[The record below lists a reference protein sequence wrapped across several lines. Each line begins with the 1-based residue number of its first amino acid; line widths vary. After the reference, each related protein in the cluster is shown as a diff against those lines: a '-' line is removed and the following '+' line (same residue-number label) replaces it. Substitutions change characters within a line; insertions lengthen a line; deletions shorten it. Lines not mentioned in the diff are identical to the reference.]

1 MGLVGWIVIG
11 LIAGWVAGRFMK
23 GSGYGL
29 FGDLGLGIV
38 GAIVGGWVFE
48 TVAPSAEPTG
58 VIGTLIV
65 ATLGAIGIIAVARL
79 IGQRPVHA

>member
-1 MGLVGWIVIG
+1 MGLIGWIVIG
-11 LIAGWVAGRFMK
+11 LIAGWAAGQFMK

-29 FGDLGLGIV
+29 LGDLVLGIV
-38 GAIVGGWVFE
+38 GAIVGGWVVE

-65 ATLGAIGIIAVARL
+65 ATLGAVGVIAVARL
-79 IGQRPVHA
+79 VGHRPVRA

>member
-1 MGLVGWIVIG
+1 MGLIGWIVIG
-11 LIAGWVAGRFMK
+11 LIAGWAAGQFMK

-29 FGDLGLGIV
+29 FGDIVLGIV

-48 TVAPSAEPTG
+48 TIAPSAEPTG

-65 ATLGAIGIIAVARL
+65 ATLGAIGIITVARL
-79 IGQRPVHA
+79 VGHRPVRA